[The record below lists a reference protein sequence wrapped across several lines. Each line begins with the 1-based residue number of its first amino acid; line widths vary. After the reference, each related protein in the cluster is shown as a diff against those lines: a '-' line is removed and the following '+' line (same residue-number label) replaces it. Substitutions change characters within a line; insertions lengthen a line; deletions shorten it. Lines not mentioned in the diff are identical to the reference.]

1 MNEDLLGMAYPYA
14 LDALDD
20 QERRELDARVAAAD
34 EDTRVAFAVEVRAIR
49 ESLAVVSEV
58 GAVAPPPQL
67 RARLLEQIGQDAQA
81 DTYAPV
87 HLDHHR
93 NRRHRWRIAVAA
105 AAAVGIL
112 AGGTVIARQLTEG
125 PDPTVAEQV
134 LQAADMQSSSTPIP
148 GGGSATASY
157 SKSEDAAVLV
167 MNDVVPPAADSVYQ
181 MWLLPESGDAPV
193 PAGTMTPDDVLP
205 TTTVVLDDIG
215 PMTKLAFTIEP
226 PGGSPQ
232 PTSNPFAVLTLS

>member
-81 DTYAPV
+81 DAYAPV